1 MAQPARAQSILIAVP
16 TTGGLMKAKTAES
29 LVNLMRVLTRAGVDA
44 DLRNID
50 NSDIVTVR
58 NMYANMLLES
68 DRWDSMLFIDSDMQF
83 APRVVT
89 KLIAFNAPV
98 SSVACTKRYIDLEK
112 FAEAMREHG
121 DMERARAASHRFNTL
136 LTWDNRKGGQVRR
149 KGGFCTVA
157 AVGMAVCLIRKTAL
171 QAMVDAGAVDKRK
184 DVYEGVVKNSWG
196 FFDFVQYSGMTLTED
211 YSFCHRWNY
220 VMGEPLW
227 VCTDEIVGHI
237 GDFVYSGRYA
247 IDLDTFLETRKRER
261 IPAEG

>member
-1 MAQPARAQSILIAVP
+1 MAQEARVQKILIAVP

-29 LVNLMRVLTRAGVDA
+29 LVNLVRVLTRGGIEA

-68 DRWDSMLFIDSDMQF
+68 DRWDSLLFIDSDMQLL
-83 APRVVT
+83 PRTVS

-98 SSVACTKRYIDLEK
+98 SAVACTKRYIDLEK
-112 FAEAMREHG
+112 FGEAFREHG

-136 LTWDNRKGGQVRR
+136 LTWNNRKGGQVRR

-157 AVGMAVCLIRKTAL
+157 AVGMAVCLIKKSAL
-171 QAMVDAGAVDKRK
+171 QAMVDKEAVPRRT

-211 YSFCHRWNY
+211 YSFCHRWTY
-220 VMGEPLW
+220 GMGEPLW

-237 GDFVYSGRYA
+237 GDFAYSGNYQ
-247 IDLDTFLETRKRER
+247 IDLDTFLEARK
-261 IPAEG
+261 PAKVAKEA